1 MAHPSWRRWIHAS
14 VGKYLKQVATTNSI
28 PVLIE
33 GIDDRDSTFM
43 EATDRV
49 EIRLNGP
56 FTQEISKGYHRIHVD
71 INVLLSSHMEGQ
83 TKNAYQ
89 LDNNLGVFHNAMD
102 GVIAVYRLGTGVED
116 DESLLMCLSPRPGKS
131 DSIRVI
137 DFGQIDKTDRIRQGV
152 VDGRYVGYAE
162 D

>member
-1 MAHPSWRRWIHAS
+1 